1 MIGGSPYSN
10 KALTAHDLKRIA
22 LALGGRPDGSGWR
35 ARCPAHQGAD
45 RNLSLWVDDGGLGLK
60 CWSHNCSRRDILYN
74 IIGLGLLPDHRGGH
88 DVLRSRHTDERRNWK
103 SEVLAQKLPG
113 PLDSRPLWLFEKALQ
128 IEGTPAANYLTEVRG
143 SLILPPHKA
152 VRFIPA
158 QPPHFPWPAMV
169 SLVTDFADAS
179 RVLTLHFTDLLPDG
193 SGKAPITPAK
203 RTLKGCPTKGGVV
216 RLTDDAE
223 VMLRLGIAEGIETS
237 LSVMTAFQRDE
248 SRVEHVWCALNA
260 GNLGDLPVV
269 PGIETLV
276 IYADRGRAGEHA
288 ADKLAR
294 RWLDADR
301 EVVVVTAPV
310 DDWNPVVP

>member
-1 MIGGSPYSN
+1 MIGGSPHSN
-10 KALTAHDLKRIA
+10 NTLTAHDLKRIA
-22 LALGGRPDGSGWR
+22 LALGGHPDGRGWR
-35 ARCPAHQGAD
+35 ARCPAHQGTD
-45 RNLSLWVDDGGLGLK
+45 RNLSLWVGDGGLGLK
-60 CWSHNCSRRDILYN
+60 CWSHNCPRRDILCA
-74 IIGLGLLPDHRGGH
+74 IIGLGLLPDHRGGR
-88 DVLRSRHTDERRNWK
+88 DVFRSRRDDKRRNWK
-103 SEVLAQKLPG
+103 SGILAPKLPG
-113 PLDSRPLWLFEKALQ
+113 PVDSKPRWLFDKALQ

-143 SLILPPHKA
+143 SLILPPHNA
-152 VRFIPA
+152 VRFMPA

-169 SLVTDFADAS
+169 SLVADFADAS

-193 SGKAPITPAK
+193 SGKAPTAPVK
-203 RTLKGCPTKGGVV
+203 RTAKGCPTKGGVV

-223 VMLRLGIAEGIETS
+223 VTLRLGIAEGIETS

-248 SRVEHVWCALNA
+248 SRIEHVWCALNA

-276 IYADRGRAGEHA
+276 IYADRGRAGEQA

-301 EVVVVTAPV
+301 EVIVVTAPV